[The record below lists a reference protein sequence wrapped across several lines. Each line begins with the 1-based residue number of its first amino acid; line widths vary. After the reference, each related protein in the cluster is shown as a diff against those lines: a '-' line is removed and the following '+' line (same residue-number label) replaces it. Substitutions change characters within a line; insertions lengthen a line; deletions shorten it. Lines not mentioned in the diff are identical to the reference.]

1 MKKRTLKLMVSV
13 LLVLMVG
20 IVMVGCGNNST
31 DGSEAITIGGSSAL
45 LPLMEQSIE
54 KFNEKNPNEEIGA
67 QAGGS
72 GTGLAQV
79 LNGTIDV
86 GNSDVLAED
95 KLEEENTKELVDH
108 KVVAQGFSVVV
119 NKSLGIDNLT
129 SDQLK
134 DIFSGKVS
142 NWKDVCGIDKEILL
156 VHRTSGSGT
165 RATFENTILSGDKSL
180 ENDSLGITQDSNG
193 AVLSVIK
200 ENEGA
205 ISYLGLSYMNSKE
218 AQDLLKLVKIDGVS
232 SDKANIIDG
241 SYRFWSW
248 GHMYTKGEATGLAK
262 KFIKFVASEDNKSSA
277 ENLGFILGTE
287 MKVK

>member
-1 MKKRTLKLMVSV
+1 MKKMTLKLIVSA
-13 LLVLMVG
+13 LVVG
-20 IVMVGCGNNST
+20 MIGSIMVGCGNNSES
-31 DGSEAITIGGSSAL
+31 DFESITIGGSSAL
-45 LPLMEQSIE
+45 LPFMEQSIE
-54 KFNEKNPNEEIGA
+54 EFNKKNPDEGIGA

-86 GNSDVLAED
+86 GNSDVFAED
-95 KLEEENTKELVDH
+95 KLGEENARKLVDH
-108 KVVAQGFSVVV
+108 KVIAQGFCVVV
-119 NKSLGIDNLT
+119 NKSLEIDNLT

-134 DIFSGKVS
+134 DIFSGKIT
-142 NWKDVCGIDKEILL
+142 NWNDVGGEDKEILL
-156 VHRTSGSGT
+156 VHRTAGSGT
-165 RATFENTILSGDKSL
+165 RATFENTILGGDKSL

-193 AVLSVIK
+193 AVLSVMK

-205 ISYLGLSYMNSKE
+205 ISYLGLSYMNSEE
-218 AQDLLKLVKIDGVS
+218 AQDLLNLLKIDGVA

-241 SYRFWSW
+241 SYPFWSW
-248 GHMYTKGEATGLAK
+248 GHMYTKGEATGLSK
-262 KFIKFVASEDNKSSA
+262 KFIEFVASEDNRSSA